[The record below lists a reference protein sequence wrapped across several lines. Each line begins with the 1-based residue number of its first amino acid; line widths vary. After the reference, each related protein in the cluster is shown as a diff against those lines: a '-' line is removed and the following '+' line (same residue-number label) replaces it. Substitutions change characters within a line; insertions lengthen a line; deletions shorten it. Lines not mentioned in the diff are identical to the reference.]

1 MADAPSPDDAATTP
15 PGGAPSRRSD
25 DASTDAADV
34 SDPVSPEDLAHPESL
49 AIRRPAASGPEAGG
63 GLWSPG
69 RRPLTV
75 GLVLTITLVAAEALA
90 VTAAMPI
97 VARELGGLELYG
109 LVFSAFTV
117 GALVGIVLAGN
128 LIDRHGVVLPFVL
141 GLSLFAIGL
150 AIAGAAV
157 SMPILIAA
165 RLLQGLGGGA
175 IPVIAYVAIG
185 RSLPVHLRPQMFA
198 TLSTAW
204 VLPGLLG
211 PGIAGIVA
219 ETFDWRWVF
228 FGLLPLLA
236 VSGAMSFRGLQG
248 LADAPAPG
256 SGSEAS
262 RGSAGLRISDGLIV
276 GVGVS
281 MLMVGLSSDSPL
293 LIAGLGATGL
303 AMTLWAFLR
312 LTPPGTLVAARG
324 YPTAVLLRG
333 LLTFAF
339 FTVDA
344 YVTLLLVEVRGWSAA
359 AAGLALTAATVSWTA
374 GSWTQARLSS
384 RFPHELFVRVGFPIV
399 AIGIAGLGLV
409 LLPGVPAWLAVPIFA
424 LGGFGM
430 GLTYAQFALIVLRD
444 VPRDSQGTVTSGLT
458 LSDTLGTALG
468 LSVAGAF
475 ISTSVRAGAGPG
487 PGLAAAIVLGTVAAI
502 LGWALAPRLARRR
515 RATGAPTAA

>member
-1 MADAPSPDDAATTP
+1 MPDAPSPDDAATTP
-15 PGGAPSRRSD
+15 RGRAPSRGSD
-25 DASTDAADV
+25 DALRHPAEV
-34 SDPVSPEDLAHPESL
+34 SEPVSPEDLAHPESL
-49 AIRRPAASGPEAGG
+49 LIRRPVTSGPEAGG
-63 GLWSPG
+63 GLWSPS

-117 GALVGIVLAGN
+117 GSLVGIVLAGN
-128 LIDRHGVVLPFVL
+128 LIDRRGVVLPFVL

-150 AIAGAAV
+150 VIAGAAL
-157 SMPILIAA
+157 SMPMLIAA

-185 RSLPVHLRPQMFA
+185 RSLPERLRPQMFA

-228 FGLLPLLA
+228 FGLLPILA

-248 LADAPAPG
+248 LADAPAP
-256 SGSEAS
+256 EAGVGG
-262 RGSAGLRISDGLIV
+262 RGTAGLRISDGLIV
-276 GVGVS
+276 GLGVS
-281 MLMVGLSSDSPL
+281 MLMIGLSSDSPP
-293 LIAGLGATGL
+293 LIAGLGAAGL
-303 AMTLWAFLR
+303 AITLWAFLR

-359 AAGLALTAATVSWTA
+359 AAGLALTAATISWTA

-399 AIGIAGLGLV
+399 AIGIAGLGLI
-409 LLPGVPAWLAVPIFA
+409 LLPGVPAWLAVPIFG

-444 VPRDSQGTVTSGLT
+444 VPRDAQGTVTSGLT

-475 ISTSVRAGAGPG
+475 ISAAVRAGAGPG
-487 PGLAAAIVLGTVAAI
+487 PGLAAAILLGTLAAI
-502 LGWALAPRLARRR
+502 LGWALAPRLARKRH
-515 RATGAPTAA
+515 AAAEPAAA